1 MKLFTD
7 VGISLGPMGNF
18 DSRKDLRGLGRDFP
32 FFCTFSNCFHLAG
45 MGFPLMSK
53 TYWVVS

>member
-7 VGISLGPMGNF
+7 VGISLGPMGNI
-18 DSRKDLRGLGRDFP
+18 DPRKDLQGLGRDFP
-32 FFCTFSNCFHLAG
+32 CFYTFSNCFHLAG